1 MVVKVMS
8 STPSVVIP
16 INYNEKKVAAGVA
29 EVVAAINIPDDSYE
43 TMYHTMADRE
53 DINIRTEKPSLHISF
68 NPAPEDVFDD
78 EKMVEYIKEWMSRQG
93 LGEQP
98 FAIYKHEDISRGHY
112 HVVSTKLKKD
122 GRSVKCHNL
131 GYRNKHIM
139 LDLQEEYGYIIG
151 PSKSA
156 ECEMERFHFDP
167 AKGMI
172 WKQMDYIVD
181 SVITTF
187 NYRSDAEYRTV
198 LEACGLRCDIKPSK
212 YGNNEKTMVLHYSK
226 PDGRITGRPK
236 FYDHDDYELMNQQF
250 TKAKPKTGTVVQ
262 DIRKAISEAQSIQ
275 DFQALMKNAHY
286 YVRPFYN
293 ARGNYQG
300 LSIVDFNENDVVK
313 ASELGQE
320 TASLLKTIYTG
331 DIAAAQALVKTKM
344 PEKKTIIKEGERD
357 AAIEREQKASEYAK
371 RRELWK
377 IYYESLIPQ
386 YHDVER
392 VSKDAFALYAN
403 YSQQLKLSYEE
414 ISQNRSRYNKLV
426 TEYVECDRKVK
437 RAENSSELLML
448 MAAMSMAVSPLL
460 GFVLS
465 MLVGIIKASEAQ
477 DLSYR
482 NKLGAKA
489 MEICNDIEIIR
500 NEQVIQRA
508 LKRDALNQY
517 LDTKGH
523 KLELTNEM
531 NQLKSAISEIG
542 KGKQIKDPVKSAKP
556 KQKAHGP
563 SIG

>member
-1 MVVKVMS
+1 MVIKVMS

-16 INYNEKKVAAGVA
+16 INYNENKVAAGVA

-139 LDLQEEYGYIIG
+139 LDLQEKHGYIIG
-151 PSKSA
+151 PSQSA

-187 NYRSDAEYRTV
+187 NYRSDAEFRTV

-212 YGNNEKTMVLHYSK
+212 YRNNKKTIVLHYSK

-236 FYDHDDYELMNQQF
+236 FYDHDDYELMSQQF
-250 TKAKPKTGTVVQ
+250 STKKPDTASV
-262 DIRKAISEAQSIQ
+262 ISDVRNALIEASSIE
-275 DFQALMKNAHY
+275 DFENSMKEKHY

-320 TASLLKTIYTG
+320 TASLLKTMYTE
-331 DIAAAQALVKTKM
+331 DILAAQILLNEQK
-344 PEKKTIIKEGERD
+344 PQKKKAYNEAKEMAKD
-357 AAIEREQKASEYAK
+357 DEQKAADYQR

-377 IYYESLIPQ
+377 IYSESLVPQ
-386 YHDVER
+386 YRDVER
-392 VSKDAFALYAN
+392 VCKDAYALFTD
-403 YSQQLKLSYEE
+403 YSQQLRISTGE
-414 ISQNRSRYNKLV
+414 ITQKKMKYNELV
-426 TEYVECDRKVK
+426 ADYVESDRKVRK
-437 RAENSSELLML
+437 SENTAEVLTCMV
-448 MAAMSMAVSPLL
+448 AMSMAVSPLL
-460 GFVLS
+460 CFVLS
-465 MLVGIIKASEAQ
+465 MLVGIVKASEHRE
-477 DLSYR
+477 LEYR
-482 NKLGAKA
+482 REIGTRA
-489 MEICNDIEIIR
+489 MSICRDIETLR
-500 NEQVIQRA
+500 NEQANKRV
-508 LKRDALNQY
+508 LKRDALDKY
-517 LDTKGH
+517 LEAKGY
-523 KLELTNEM
+523 KDDISKEI
-531 NQLKSAISEIG
+531 NQLKNTV
-542 KGKQIKDPVKSAKP
+542 KDLTQPKQLAPKKVQTIKP
-556 KQKAHGP
+556 KIKGVP
-563 SIG
+563 M